1 MGKVL
6 WHATISLDGFVAGP
20 HDAMEWVF
28 EHAGPNPAAER
39 VTAETGALLVGR
51 RSYDVRL
58 APPERAE
65 TLVPPGIPQFVLT
78 HRTPDA
84 TPAGVTFLSGEVM
97 YAVRAALAAAGK
109 KDLVVLG
116 ANVAKQCLSA
126 GLVDEILVHVAP
138 LLLGEGLPF
147 YRRAGSAMHLEPLE
161 VSQAGAVT
169 NLRFRVKKRAT
180 SSERP

>member
-6 WHATISLDGFVAGP
+6 WHATISLDGFIAGP

-51 RSYDVRL
+51 RSYDVARM
-58 APPERAE
+58 
-65 TLVPPGIPQFVLT
+65 VPAGIPQFVLT

-84 TPAGVTFLSGEVM
+84 TPEGVTFLSGEVM
-97 YAVRAALAAAGK
+97 YAVSAALAAAGK

-147 YRRAGSAMHLEPLE
+147 YRRAGSAMQLEPLE

-180 SSERP
+180 NSERP